1 MLAEAQIKSLLV
13 RERYYRDTCQWEQL
27 RACYHPDASKTHIE
41 ITWFQG
47 DIDGFVEGSKGM
59 ATGGTGAVHTVCP
72 VEVHLHGEKALSEST
87 GSISIRFQ
95 HDGSFF
101 DCVSYT
107 RFISRL
113 EFVGGEWRLLTLE
126 AIYDRDLITP
136 VIPQRTAEFHF
147 PKDARESYRCISWVL
162 SQKGFSIKQDLP
174 GIDDQTSC
182 AQLMEAS
189 FNWLGK

>member
-1 MLAEAQIKSLLV
+1 
-13 RERYYRDTCQWEQL
+13 
-27 RACYHPDASKTHIE
+27 
-41 ITWFQG
+41 
-47 DIDGFVEGSKGM
+47 M
-59 ATGGTGAVHTVCP
+59 ARSGTGAVHTICP
-72 VEVHLHGEKALSEST
+72 VEVHLHGKKALSEST

-95 HDGSFF
+95 HDGTHF

-113 EFVGGEWRLLTLE
+113 EFVGDEWRLLTLE

-147 PKDARESYRCISWVL
+147 PKNARKSYRCISWVL
-162 SQKGFSIKQDLP
+162 SQNGFSIKQVLP
-174 GIDDQTSC
+174 GIDDPTSC

-189 FNWLGK
+189 FKWLGI